1 MIITISGT
9 SGSGKSTVAK
19 ILQEK
24 LSAERIYVGGIRRDI
39 ARQKGMTL
47 AELNVYAQTHPE
59 TDVDVDEKAAAEA
72 RLLEK
77 KSKIV
82 IVEGRSQFH
91 FLPESV
97 KVFIKV
103 EPKVGTQRIW
113 KDLQRKATRQERNE
127 GNITSLTET
136 ERSLEEREESDA
148 RRFRKY
154 YGINPRDE
162 TNYDLILDSTTQS
175 AEEISQKILKFVK
188 KIVQPV

>member
-103 EPKVGTQRIW
+103 EPKVGAQRIW
-113 KDLQRKATRQERNE
+113 NDLQRKATRQERNE

-162 TNYDLILDSTTQS
+162 SNYDLILDSTKQS
-175 AEEISQKILKFVK
+175 AEEIAQKILKFVK
-188 KIVQPV
+188 K